1 MTFTK
6 PVLKSQ
12 KKTTV
17 YNFPKMV
24 FGDPS
29 GRPYG
34 QRFAMSNVTVTIIG
48 DIKDWEM
55 IVQFEGD
62 MPSGRQT
69 LKYTVQKKS
78 IFKWNKCFPAP
89 IEKHDMWDLAS
100 VGNIFQGKYDASKSL
115 ESLGCYHYNTEGSL
129 VDDFRDLSSLEEWF
143 APSYRSLYIQKGY
156 IKV

>member
-12 KKTTV
+12 RKTTV

-34 QRFAMSNVTVTIIG
+34 QRFVMTNVTVTIIG
-48 DIKDWEM
+48 DIK
-55 IVQFEGD
+55 G
-62 MPSGRQT
+62 
-69 LKYTVQKKS
+69 
-78 IFKWNKCFPAP
+78 
-89 IEKHDMWDLAS
+89 
-100 VGNIFQGKYDASKSL
+100 L

-129 VDDFRDLSSLEEWF
+129 VDDFRELSSLEE
-143 APSYRSLYIQKGY
+143 
-156 IKV
+156 